1 MPHTPP
7 VTIAV
12 KHCVWGEFLPVSGCS
27 LRVQYGQKPD
37 VCTILLLHYSP
48 THILKDFSCFHL
60 FSRCQSKNGRS
71 DLRKTILKNLFD
83 CHMQLKGV
91 LMDKFISKPNL
102 LTHVFYW
109 KAASLTRPVVSP
121 TWSATWPRTSV
132 RPAGSPTCPTWLRRV
147 SGRWWLPGLWRLP

>member
-37 VCTILLLHYSP
+37 VCTIFLLHYSP

-60 FSRCQSKNGRS
+60 FSRCIRAKTEGLTSKKQLNFF
-71 DLRKTILKNLFD
+71 LFD
-83 CHMQLKGV
+83 CHMQLKGF

-102 LTHVFYW
+102 LTHVFY
-109 KAASLTRPVVSP
+109 
-121 TWSATWPRTSV
+121 
-132 RPAGSPTCPTWLRRV
+132 
-147 SGRWWLPGLWRLP
+147 